1 MILFPNCKINLGLN
15 IVQRRPDGYHDL
27 ETIFYPIPLKDVLEV
42 IPSTRFQFI
51 PSGLKIPGDEKTNLC
66 LKAYRLIKDKFPSLP
81 PVEIHLYKHIPV
93 GAGLGGGS
101 ADGAFML
108 RALNDR
114 FDLGLSEDQLNSLA
128 GQIGSDCPFFLFNKP
143 CFARGRGD
151 LLQTIQLDLS
161 CYSFL
166 LIDPRIHVETAW
178 AFSQLAPIP
187 PQESIKEII
196 QGPISG
202 WRGQLINDFEMPV
215 MRKYPQ
221 LENIK
226 SKLYKARALYASMTG
241 SGSCFYGIFEKN
253 AIPSLS
259 FEENFQTVIIK

>member
-1 MILFPNCKINLGLN
+1 MILFPNCKINLGLH
-15 IVQRRPDGYHDL
+15 IVQRRPDGYNDI

-42 IPSTRFQFI
+42 IPSARFQFI

-66 LKAYRLIKDKFPSLP
+66 LKAYQLIKDKFPSLP

-108 RALNDR
+108 QALNDR
-114 FDLGLSEDQLNSLA
+114 FDLGLSDEQLNSLA

-161 CYSFL
+161 SYSFL
-166 LIDPRIHVETAW
+166 LIDPRIH
-178 AFSQLAPIP
+178 
-187 PQESIKEII
+187 
-196 QGPISG
+196 
-202 WRGQLINDFEMPV
+202 
-215 MRKYPQ
+215 
-221 LENIK
+221 
-226 SKLYKARALYASMTG
+226 
-241 SGSCFYGIFEKN
+241 
-253 AIPSLS
+253 
-259 FEENFQTVIIK
+259 